1 MRKYKFNFTFFS
13 DLCARNNNKSEN
25 YEMII
30 RRGRG
35 QERAEKRTVEKRE
48 PGTRPR
54 IKRSDNPNTDQSR
67 RPAGPRSESRELTSG
82 KRVGKTKV
90 IKTTSGSKPNMTGSG
105 RLLKER
111 TSDVFRRNVI
121 ERKPVRK
128 FEGAETDQFLNKTG
142 KVLRG
147 RLGIQNLNDEF
158 TSSKKSVKSSQS
170 RKEPGAIRLNRYIA
184 NAGLCSRREA
194 DTFIATG
201 CVTVNGKIVSEM
213 GYQVMPGE
221 SVSFN
226 GRIITAEKKV
236 YVLLNKP
243 KGYVTTLEDPHA
255 DKTVMELIANACP
268 ERIYPVGRLDKN
280 TTGLL
285 LFTNDGDMTK
295 RLTHPKYNRKKIY
308 HVYLDQKVT
317 KNHLQE
323 IVDGINLEDGFV
335 AADSVS
341 YVSEEDKKQVGIE
354 IHSGKNKIVRRIF
367 EHLGYKVE
375 KLDRVYFCG
384 LTKKDLP
391 RGRWRFLSEEEVS
404 LLKMSSK

>member
-1 MRKYKFNFTFFS
+1 
-13 DLCARNNNKSEN
+13 
-25 YEMII
+25 MII
-30 RRGRG
+30 RRERG
-35 QERAEKRTVEKRE
+35 QERPDKRTVGKRE

-54 IKRSDNPNTDQSR
+54 IRKGESAASDQGRKSNVPRTD
-67 RPAGPRSESRELTSG
+67 SRELTSG

-90 IKTTSGSKPNMTGSG
+90 LKTVSGSKPTMGTGRFG
-105 RLLKER
+105 KER

-121 ERKPVRK
+121 EKRPERK
-128 FEGAETDQFLNKTG
+128 FEGAESDQFVNKTG

-147 RLGIQNLNDEF
+147 KFGKQNLNNEF
-158 TSSKKSVKSSQS
+158 NATQKPSIS
-170 RKEPGAIRLNRYIA
+170 RSASTTKESGSMRLNRYIA

-201 CVTVNGKIVSEM
+201 CVTINGKIVSEM
-213 GYQVMPGE
+213 GHQVLPGE

-226 GRIITAEKKV
+226 GKVISAEKKV

-255 DKTVMELIANACP
+255 DKTVMELVANACT
-268 ERIYPVGRLDKN
+268 ERIYPVGRLDKS

-308 HVYLDQKVT
+308 HVFLDRNVT

-323 IVDGINLEDGFV
+323 IVDGVNLEDGFV
-335 AADSVS
+335 VADSVS
-341 YVSEEDKKQVGIE
+341 YVSEDDKKQVGIE

-391 RGRWRFLSEEEVS
+391 RGRWRFLTEEEVS
-404 LLKMSSK
+404 LLKMTSK

>member
-1 MRKYKFNFTFFS
+1 
-13 DLCARNNNKSEN
+13 
-25 YEMII
+25 MII
-30 RRGRG
+30 RRERG
-35 QERAEKRTVEKRE
+35 QERPEKRTVGKRE

-54 IKRSDNPNTDQSR
+54 VKKESAPADQSR
-67 RPAGPRSESRELTSG
+67 RPAGSRSETRELTSG
-82 KRVGKTKV
+82 KRLGKTKV
-90 IKTTSGSKPNMTGSG
+90 IKTVSGTKPTGTG
-105 RLLKER
+105 RFGKER

-121 ERKPVRK
+121 EKRPERK
-128 FEGAETDQFLNKTG
+128 FEGAESDQYLNKTG

-147 RLGIQNLNDEF
+147 RLGNQNLNDEF
-158 TSSKKSVKSSQS
+158 KSTHRPAKSAATK
-170 RKEPGAIRLNRYIA
+170 KEPGSMRLNRYIA

-201 CVTVNGKIVSEM
+201 CVTINGKIVSEM
-213 GYQVMPGE
+213 GHQVLPGE

-226 GRIITAEKKV
+226 GRIISAEKKV

-255 DKTVMELIANACP
+255 DKTVMELIANACT
-268 ERIYPVGRLDKN
+268 ERIYPVGRLDKS

-308 HVYLDQKVT
+308 HVFLDQKVT
-317 KNHLQE
+317 KNHLQDM
-323 IVDGINLEDGFV
+323 VDGITLEDGFV
-335 AADSVS
+335 VADSVS
-341 YVSEEDKKQVGIE
+341 YVNEEDKKQVGIE

-391 RGRWRFLSEEEVS
+391 RGRWRFLTEEEVN

>member
-1 MRKYKFNFTFFS
+1 
-13 DLCARNNNKSEN
+13 
-25 YEMII
+25 MII

-35 QERAEKRTVEKRE
+35 QEREDMRTVGKRE

-54 IKRSDNPNTDQSR
+54 VKKADSAPSDQSR
-67 RPAGPRSESRELTSG
+67 RTAGPRSDSRELSSG

-90 IKTTSGSKPNMTGSG
+90 LKTASGSKPTATGTG
-105 RLLKER
+105 RFGKER
-111 TSDVFRRNVI
+111 TSDIFRRNVI
-121 ERKPVRK
+121 EKRPERK
-128 FEGAETDQFLNKTG
+128 FDGAESDQFVNKTG

-147 RLGIQNLNDEF
+147 RLGIQNLNNEF
-158 TSSKKSVKSSQS
+158 NSTHRPGKSAPTK
-170 RKEPGAIRLNRYIA
+170 KEPGSMRLNRYIA

-213 GYQVMPGE
+213 GHQVLTGD

-226 GRIITAEKKV
+226 GKIITAEKKM

-268 ERIYPVGRLDKN
+268 ERIYPVGRLDKS

-323 IVDGINLEDGFV
+323 IVDGITLEDGFV

-341 YVSEEDKKQVGIE
+341 YVSDDDKKQVGIE

-391 RGRWRFLSEEEVS
+391 RGRWRFLTEEEVS

>member
-1 MRKYKFNFTFFS
+1 
-13 DLCARNNNKSEN
+13 
-25 YEMII
+25 MII
-30 RRGRG
+30 RRERG
-35 QERAEKRTVEKRE
+35 QERPDKRTVGNRE

-54 IKRSDNPNTDQSR
+54 VKKGESSTSDQGRKPYGSR
-67 RPAGPRSESRELTSG
+67 PDSRELTGG
-82 KRVGKTKV
+82 KRDGKKKV
-90 IKTTSGSKPNMTGSG
+90 LKTTSGSKPNSSSSS
-105 RLLKER
+105 RPFKER

-121 ERKPVRK
+121 EKRPERK
-128 FEGAETDQFLNKTG
+128 FEGADSDQYVNETG

-147 RLGIQNLNDEF
+147 KFGKQNLSNEF
-158 TSSKKSVKSSQS
+158 NSVKRMTTPRSSQEK
-170 RKEPGAIRLNRYIA
+170 REPGAMRLNRYIA

-194 DTFIATG
+194 DTYIATG
-201 CVTVNGKIVSEM
+201 CVTINGKIVSEM
-213 GYQVMPGE
+213 GHQVLPGE
-221 SVSFN
+221 LVSFN
-226 GRIITAEKKV
+226 GRVISAEKKV

-255 DKTVMELIANACP
+255 DKTVMELIANACT
-268 ERIYPVGRLDKN
+268 ERIYPVGRLDKS

-308 HVYLDQKVT
+308 HVFCDRAVS

-323 IVDGINLEDGFV
+323 IVDGVNLEDGFV
-335 AADSVS
+335 VADSVS
-341 YVSEEDKKQVGIE
+341 YVSEDDKKQVGIE

-367 EHLGYKVE
+367 EHLGYKVD

-391 RGRWRFLSEEEVS
+391 RGRWRYLTEEEVS
-404 LLKMSSK
+404 LLKMTSK

>member
-1 MRKYKFNFTFFS
+1 
-13 DLCARNNNKSEN
+13 
-25 YEMII
+25 MII
-30 RRGRG
+30 RRERG
-35 QERAEKRTVEKRE
+35 QERQDKRTVGKRE

-54 IKRSDNPNTDQSR
+54 VKKGDSAGSDQSR
-67 RPAGPRSESRELTSG
+67 KPFAGRTETRELTTG

-90 IKTTSGSKPNMTGSG
+90 LKTASGSRPNTTGGS
-105 RLLKER
+105 RVLKER
-111 TSDVFRRNVI
+111 TSDIFRRNVI
-121 ERKPVRK
+121 EKRPERK
-128 FEGAETDQFLNKTG
+128 FEGAESDQYLNKTG

-147 RLGIQNLNDEF
+147 KFGKQNLNDEF
-158 TSSKKSVKSSQS
+158 NSTHRPTKTTQSK
-170 RKEPGAIRLNRYIA
+170 KEPGAIRLNRYIA

-213 GYQVMPGE
+213 GYQVLPGE

-255 DKTVMELIANACP
+255 DKTVMELIANACS
-268 ERIYPVGRLDKN
+268 ERIYPVGRLDKS

-308 HVYLDQKVT
+308 HAYLDQKVT

-341 YVSEEDKKQVGIE
+341 YVTEEDKKQVGIE

-391 RGRWRFLSEEEVS
+391 RGRWRFLTEEEIN

>member
-1 MRKYKFNFTFFS
+1 
-13 DLCARNNNKSEN
+13 
-25 YEMII
+25 MII
-30 RRGRG
+30 RRERG
-35 QERAEKRTVEKRE
+35 QERMEKRTVGKRE

-54 IKRSDNPNTDQSR
+54 VRKGESNTGDQSR
-67 RPAGPRSESRELTSG
+67 RPYTGRTESGGSASG
-82 KRVGKTKV
+82 KRIGKTKV
-90 IKTTSGSKPNMTGSG
+90 LKTASGSKINTTGSG

-121 ERKPVRK
+121 DKHIERK
-128 FEGAETDQFLNKTG
+128 FEGADSDKFLNKTG

-147 RLGIQNLNDEF
+147 KFGKQNLNDEF
-158 TSSKKSVKSSQS
+158 NSSRKPS
-170 RKEPGAIRLNRYIA
+170 RTVRTNKEPGSIRLNRYIA

-213 GYQVMPGE
+213 GHQVLPGDQ
-221 SVSFN
+221 VSFN
-226 GRIITAEKKV
+226 GKIISAEKKV

-268 ERIYPVGRLDKN
+268 ERIYPVGRLDKS

-285 LFTNDGDMTK
+285 LFTNDGEMTK

-308 HVYLDQKVT
+308 HVFVDQKVT

-323 IVDGINLEDGFV
+323 IVDGITLEDGFV

-341 YVSEEDKKQVGIE
+341 YVNEDDKKQVGIE

-367 EHLGYKVE
+367 EHLGYRVV

-391 RGRWRFLSEEEVS
+391 RGRWRFLTDEEVN

>member
-1 MRKYKFNFTFFS
+1 M
-13 DLCARNNNKSEN
+13 A
-25 YEMII
+25 I
-30 RRGRG
+30 RRGG
-35 QERAEKRTVEKRE
+35 QERPEKRTVGKRE

-54 IKRSDNPNTDQSR
+54 VSKEESKARDWNERRHSDRNT
-67 RPAGPRSESRELTSG
+67 PASPASG

-90 IKTTSGSKPNMTGSG
+90 LRTAATHTVIREGNRG
-105 RLLKER
+105 LVKER

-121 ERKPVRK
+121 QRRPAKEVEK
-128 FEGAETDQFLNKTG
+128 ADSDQYLNREG

-147 RLGIQNLNDEF
+147 KFGKQNLHGEKTATPRPKPVNP
-158 TSSKKSVKSSQS
+158 KKTA
-170 RKEPGAIRLNRYIA
+170 GTIRLNRYIA
-184 NAGLCSRREA
+184 SAGLCSRREA

-213 GYQVMPGE
+213 GSQVNPGD

-226 GRIITAEKKV
+226 GKIISTERKV

-255 DKTVMELIANACP
+255 EKTVMELIENACS
-268 ERIYPVGRLDKN
+268 ERIYPVGRLDKS

-285 LFTNDGDMTK
+285 LFTNDGDLTK

-308 HVYLDQKVT
+308 HVFLDQKVT
-317 KNHLQE
+317 KAHLQE
-323 IVDGINLEDGFV
+323 IVDGITLEDGFV
-335 AADSVS
+335 VADSVS
-341 YVSEEDKKQVGIE
+341 YVSDDDKKQVGVE

-367 EHLGYKVE
+367 EHLGYKVV

-384 LTKKDLP
+384 LTKKNLP
-391 RGRWRFLSEEEVS
+391 RGKWRFLTQDEVN
-404 LLKMSSK
+404 LLKMSSQ

>member
-1 MRKYKFNFTFFS
+1 
-13 DLCARNNNKSEN
+13 
-25 YEMII
+25 MII
-30 RRGRG
+30 RRERG
-35 QERAEKRTVEKRE
+35 QERPDKRTVGNRE

-54 IKRSDNPNTDQSR
+54 VKKGESSTSDQGRKPYGSR
-67 RPAGPRSESRELTSG
+67 PDSRELTGG
-82 KRVGKTKV
+82 KRDGKKKV
-90 IKTTSGSKPNMTGSG
+90 LKTTSGSKPNSSSSS
-105 RLLKER
+105 RPFKER

-121 ERKPVRK
+121 EKRPERK
-128 FEGAETDQFLNKTG
+128 FEGADSDQYVNETG

-147 RLGIQNLNDEF
+147 KFGKQNLSNEF
-158 TSSKKSVKSSQS
+158 NSVKRMTTPRSSQEK
-170 RKEPGAIRLNRYIA
+170 REPGAMRLNRYIA

-194 DTFIATG
+194 DTYIATG
-201 CVTVNGKIVSEM
+201 CVTINGKIVSEM
-213 GYQVMPGE
+213 GHQVLPGE
-221 SVSFN
+221 LVSFN
-226 GRIITAEKKV
+226 GRVISAEKKV

-255 DKTVMELIANACP
+255 DKTVMELIANACT
-268 ERIYPVGRLDKN
+268 ERIYPVGRLDKS

-308 HVYLDQKVT
+308 HVFCDRAVS

-323 IVDGINLEDGFV
+323 IVDGVNLEDGFV
-335 AADSVS
+335 VADSVS
-341 YVSEEDKKQVGIE
+341 YVSEDDKKQVGIE

-367 EHLGYKVE
+367 EHLGYKVD

-391 RGRWRFLSEEEVS
+391 RGRWRFLTEEEVN

>member
-1 MRKYKFNFTFFS
+1 
-13 DLCARNNNKSEN
+13 
-25 YEMII
+25 MII

-35 QERAEKRTVEKRE
+35 QERTDKRTVEKRE

-54 IKRSDNPNTDQSR
+54 VKKGESGPTDQGRKS
-67 RPAGPRSESRELTSG
+67 PGGRSESKDSTSG
-82 KRVGKTKV
+82 KRLGKTKV
-90 IKTTSGSKPNMTGSG
+90 LKTVSGSRPNSGGSG
-105 RLLKER
+105 RVIKER
-111 TSDVFRRNVI
+111 TSDIFRRNVI
-121 ERKPVRK
+121 ERKPERK
-128 FEGAETDQFLNKTG
+128 FDGAESDQYLNKTG

-147 RLGIQNLNDEF
+147 RLGIQNLNNEF
-158 TSSKKSVKSSQS
+158 NSTPKRTAPKSTTK
-170 RKEPGAIRLNRYIA
+170 KEPGAMRLNRYIA

-201 CVTVNGKIVSEM
+201 CVTINGKIVSEM
-213 GYQVMPGE
+213 GHQVLPGE

-226 GRIITAEKKV
+226 GRIITAEKKM

-268 ERIYPVGRLDKN
+268 ERIYPVGRLDKS

-308 HVYLDQKVT
+308 HVFLDQRVT

-323 IVDGINLEDGFV
+323 IVDGITLEDGFV

-341 YVSEEDKKQVGIE
+341 YVNEDDKKQVGIE

-367 EHLGYKVE
+367 EHLGYKVD

-391 RGRWRFLSEEEVS
+391 RGRWRFLTEDEVT

>member
-1 MRKYKFNFTFFS
+1 
-13 DLCARNNNKSEN
+13 
-25 YEMII
+25 MII
-30 RRGRG
+30 RRERG
-35 QERAEKRTVEKRE
+35 QERTDKRTVEKRE

-54 IKRSDNPNTDQSR
+54 VRKGESSPGDQSR
-67 RPAGPRSESRELTSG
+67 RPFTGRSDSRESISG

-90 IKTTSGSKPNMTGSG
+90 LKTASGSRPNTTGSG
-105 RLLKER
+105 RFLKER

-121 ERKPVRK
+121 EKRPERK
-128 FEGAETDQFLNKTG
+128 FDGSESDQFLNKTG

-147 RLGIQNLNDEF
+147 KFGKQNLNNEF
-158 TSSKKSVKSSQS
+158 NSTHRPTRSAHNP
-170 RKEPGAIRLNRYIA
+170 KESGSMRLNRYIA

-213 GYQVMPGE
+213 GHQVMPGE
-221 SVSFN
+221 VVSFN
-226 GRIITAEKKV
+226 GKIISAEKKV

-255 DKTVMELIANACP
+255 DKTVMELIANACR

-308 HVYLDQKVT
+308 HAYLDQKVT

-323 IVDGINLEDGFV
+323 IVDGITLEDGFV

-341 YVSEEDKKQVGIE
+341 YVSEDDKKQVGIE

-391 RGRWRFLSEEEVS
+391 RGRWRFLTEDEVN
-404 LLKMSSK
+404 LLKMSPK

>member
-1 MRKYKFNFTFFS
+1 
-13 DLCARNNNKSEN
+13 
-25 YEMII
+25 MII
-30 RRGRG
+30 RRERG
-35 QERAEKRTVEKRE
+35 QERPDKRTVGKRE

-54 IKRSDNPNTDQSR
+54 VRKEDAGSSDQGRKSNTNRTD
-67 RPAGPRSESRELTSG
+67 SREFTAG

-90 IKTTSGSKPNMTGSG
+90 LNTASGSKPSTPGSG
-105 RLLKER
+105 RFGKER

-121 ERKPVRK
+121 EKRPARK
-128 FEGAETDQFLNKTG
+128 FEGSDSDQFVNETG

-147 RLGIQNLNDEF
+147 KFGKQNLNNEF
-158 TSSKKSVKSSQS
+158 NSAKRPLTPRTSQAK
-170 RKEPGAIRLNRYIA
+170 REPGSMRLNRYIA

-201 CVTVNGKIVSEM
+201 CVTINGKIVSEM
-213 GYQVMPGE
+213 GHQVLPGE
-221 SVSFN
+221 VVSFN
-226 GRIITAEKKV
+226 GRAISAEKKV

-255 DKTVMELIANACP
+255 DKTVMELIANACT
-268 ERIYPVGRLDKN
+268 ERIYPVGRLDKS

-308 HVYLDQKVT
+308 HVYLDRNVT

-323 IVDGINLEDGFV
+323 IVDGVNLEDGFV
-335 AADSVS
+335 VADSVS
-341 YVSEEDKKQVGIE
+341 YVSEDDKKQVGIE

-367 EHLGYKVE
+367 EHLGYRVD

-391 RGRWRFLSEEEVS
+391 RGRWRFLTEEEVN
-404 LLKMSSK
+404 LLKMTSK

>member
-1 MRKYKFNFTFFS
+1 
-13 DLCARNNNKSEN
+13 
-25 YEMII
+25 MII
-30 RRGRG
+30 RRERG
-35 QERAEKRTVEKRE
+35 QERPLGRTVGKRE

-54 IKRSDNPNTDQSR
+54 IRKEEQATNDQGRKSQTGR
-67 RPAGPRSESRELTSG
+67 LDLRDLNSG

-90 IKTTSGSKPNMTGSG
+90 LKTSSGSRSETTGSG
-105 RLLKER
+105 RYLKER

-121 ERKPVRK
+121 GQRREKK
-128 FEGAETDQFLNKTG
+128 FEGADSDQFMNKQG

-147 RLGIQNLNDEF
+147 KFGKQNLNDEF
-158 TSSKKSVKSSQS
+158 NSTHRPARAVQLK
-170 RKEPGAIRLNRYIA
+170 KEPGSIRLNRYIA

-201 CVTVNGKIVSEM
+201 CVTINGKIVSEM
-213 GYQVMPGE
+213 GHQVLPGE
-221 SVSFN
+221 VVSFN
-226 GRIITAEKKV
+226 GKIISAEKKV

-243 KGYVTTLEDPHA
+243 KGYVTTLEDPNA
-255 DKTVMELIANACP
+255 DKTVMELIANACS
-268 ERIYPVGRLDKN
+268 ERIYPVGRLDKS

-295 RLTHPKYNRKKIY
+295 LLTHPKYNRKKIY
-308 HVYLDQKVT
+308 HVFLDQRVT

-323 IVDGINLEDGFV
+323 IIDGVTLEDGFV

-341 YVSEEDKKQVGIE
+341 YVSEDDKKQVGIE

-367 EHLGYKVE
+367 EHLGYKVD

-391 RGRWRFLSEEEVS
+391 RGRWRFLTEDEIN

>member
-1 MRKYKFNFTFFS
+1 
-13 DLCARNNNKSEN
+13 
-25 YEMII
+25 MII
-30 RRGRG
+30 RRERG
-35 QERAEKRTVEKRE
+35 QERAEKRTVGKRE

-54 IKRSDNPNTDQSR
+54 IRKTEPNPADQGR
-67 RPAGPRSESRELTSG
+67 RTYQGRPNSGELTSG

-90 IKTTSGSKPNMTGSG
+90 LKTASGSKPITTGGG
-105 RLLKER
+105 RILKER

-121 ERKPVRK
+121 GKRVERK
-128 FEGAETDQFLNKTG
+128 FEGAESDQYLNKTG

-147 RLGIQNLNDEF
+147 KFGKRNLNDEF
-158 TSSKKSVKSSQS
+158 NSTHRPERSVQTKKV
-170 RKEPGAIRLNRYIA
+170 PGSIRLNRYIA

-201 CVTVNGKIVSEM
+201 CVTINGKIVSEM
-213 GYQVMPGE
+213 GHQVLPGE
-221 SVSFN
+221 QVSFN
-226 GRIITAEKKV
+226 GKIISAEKKV

-268 ERIYPVGRLDKN
+268 ERIYPVGRLDKS

-308 HVYLDQKVT
+308 HVFLDQKVT
-317 KNHLQE
+317 RNHLQE
-323 IVDGINLEDGFV
+323 IIDGVTLEDGFV

-341 YVSEEDKKQVGIE
+341 YVTEDDKKQVGIE

-391 RGRWRFLSEEEVS
+391 RGRWRFLTEEEVN

>member
-1 MRKYKFNFTFFS
+1 
-13 DLCARNNNKSEN
+13 
-25 YEMII
+25 MII
-30 RRGRG
+30 RRERG
-35 QERAEKRTVEKRE
+35 QERPEKRTVGKRE

-54 IKRSDNPNTDQSR
+54 VKKGETTANDQGRKSFGSR
-67 RPAGPRSESRELTSG
+67 PDPRETTAG

-90 IKTTSGSKPNMTGSG
+90 IKTSSGSKPSTTGSG
-105 RLLKER
+105 RFGKER

-121 ERKPVRK
+121 EKRPERK
-128 FEGAETDQFLNKTG
+128 FEGSDSDQFVNETG

-147 RLGIQNLNDEF
+147 KFGKQNLNNEF
-158 TSSKKSVKSSQS
+158 NAVKRTTTPRTSQAK
-170 RKEPGAIRLNRYIA
+170 RDPGSMRLNRYIA

-194 DTFIATG
+194 DTYISTG
-201 CVTVNGKIVSEM
+201 CVTINGKIVSEM
-213 GYQVMPGE
+213 GHQVLPGE
-221 SVSFN
+221 LVSFN
-226 GRIITAEKKV
+226 GKVISAEKKV

-255 DKTVMELIANACP
+255 DKTVMELIANACT
-268 ERIYPVGRLDKN
+268 ERIYPVGRLDKS

-285 LFTNDGDMTK
+285 LFTNDGDLTK

-308 HVYLDQKVT
+308 HVFCDRAVSKA
-317 KNHLQE
+317 HLQE
-323 IVDGINLEDGFV
+323 IVDGVNLEDGFV
-335 AADSVS
+335 VADSVS

-367 EHLGYKVE
+367 EHLGYKVD

-391 RGRWRFLSEEEVS
+391 RGRWRYLTEEEVS
-404 LLKMSSK
+404 LLKMTSK

>member
-1 MRKYKFNFTFFS
+1 
-13 DLCARNNNKSEN
+13 
-25 YEMII
+25 MII
-30 RRGRG
+30 RRERG
-35 QERAEKRTVEKRE
+35 QERPDKRTVGKRE

-54 IKRSDNPNTDQSR
+54 VTKSESASTDQGRKPFGSR
-67 RPAGPRSESRELTSG
+67 PDSRELTGG
-82 KRVGKTKV
+82 KRDGKKKV
-90 IKTTSGSKPNMTGSG
+90 LKTTSGSKPGTSGSG
-105 RLLKER
+105 RFGKER

-121 ERKPVRK
+121 EKRPERK
-128 FEGAETDQFLNKTG
+128 FEGAESDQYVNETG

-147 RLGIQNLNDEF
+147 KFGKQNLSNEF
-158 TSSKKSVKSSQS
+158 NAVKRPTTQRTSQAK
-170 RKEPGAIRLNRYIA
+170 REPGSMRLNRYIA

-201 CVTVNGKIVSEM
+201 CVTINGKIVSEM
-213 GYQVMPGE
+213 GHQVLPGE
-221 SVSFN
+221 VVSFN
-226 GRIITAEKKV
+226 GKVISAEKKV

-255 DKTVMELIANACP
+255 DKTVMELIANACT
-268 ERIYPVGRLDKN
+268 ERIYPVGRLDKS

-308 HVYLDQKVT
+308 HVFLDRAVS

-323 IVDGINLEDGFV
+323 IVDGVNLEDGFV
-335 AADSVS
+335 VADSVS
-341 YVSEEDKKQVGIE
+341 YVSEDNKKEVGIE

-367 EHLGYKVE
+367 EHLGYKVD

-391 RGRWRFLSEEEVS
+391 RGRWRYLTEEEIS
-404 LLKMSSK
+404 LLKMTSK

>member
-1 MRKYKFNFTFFS
+1 
-13 DLCARNNNKSEN
+13 
-25 YEMII
+25 MII
-30 RRGRG
+30 RRERG
-35 QERAEKRTVEKRE
+35 QERQEKRTVGKRE

-54 IKRSDNPNTDQSR
+54 IRKEESTASDQGRKPYAGRTD
-67 RPAGPRSESRELTSG
+67 SRELNSG

-90 IKTTSGSKPNMTGSG
+90 LKTASGSKPNTTGNG
-105 RLLKER
+105 RFLKER

-121 ERKPVRK
+121 EKRPGRK
-128 FEGAETDQFLNKTG
+128 FEGAESDQYVNKTG

-147 RLGIQNLNDEF
+147 KFGKQNLSNEF
-158 TSSKKSVKSSQS
+158 NSTQRPSTSRSAQTK
-170 RKEPGAIRLNRYIA
+170 KEPGSMRLNRYIA

-201 CVTVNGKIVSEM
+201 CVTINGKIVSEM
-213 GYQVMPGE
+213 GHQVLPGE
-221 SVSFN
+221 LVSFN
-226 GRIITAEKKV
+226 GKIISAEKKV

-255 DKTVMELIANACP
+255 DKTVMELVANACS
-268 ERIYPVGRLDKN
+268 ERIYPVGRLDKS

-308 HVYLDQKVT
+308 HVFLDRNVT

-323 IVDGINLEDGFV
+323 IVDGVTLEDGFV
-335 AADSVS
+335 VADSVS
-341 YVSEEDKKQVGIE
+341 YVSEDDKKQVGIE

-367 EHLGYKVE
+367 EHLGYKVD

-391 RGRWRFLSEEEVS
+391 RGRWRFLTEEEVN
-404 LLKMSSK
+404 LLKMTSK

>member
-1 MRKYKFNFTFFS
+1 
-13 DLCARNNNKSEN
+13 
-25 YEMII
+25 MII
-30 RRGRG
+30 RRERG
-35 QERAEKRTVEKRE
+35 QERPDKRTVGKRE

-54 IKRSDNPNTDQSR
+54 VTKGESTTNDQGRKPFGSR
-67 RPAGPRSESRELTSG
+67 PDSRELTGG
-82 KRVGKTKV
+82 KRDGKKKV
-90 IKTTSGSKPNMTGSG
+90 LKTTSGSKPGTSGSG
-105 RLLKER
+105 RFGKER

-121 ERKPVRK
+121 EKRPERK
-128 FEGAETDQFLNKTG
+128 FEGADSDQYVNETG

-147 RLGIQNLNDEF
+147 KFGKQNLSNEF
-158 TSSKKSVKSSQS
+158 NAVKRTTTQRTSQAK
-170 RKEPGAIRLNRYIA
+170 REPGSMRLNRYIA

-201 CVTVNGKIVSEM
+201 CVTINGKIVSEM
-213 GYQVMPGE
+213 GHQVLPGE
-221 SVSFN
+221 VVSFN
-226 GRIITAEKKV
+226 GKVISAEKKV

-255 DKTVMELIANACP
+255 DKTVMELIANACT
-268 ERIYPVGRLDKN
+268 ERVYPVGRLDKS

-308 HVYLDQKVT
+308 HVFLDRAVS

-323 IVDGINLEDGFV
+323 IVDGVNLEDGFV
-335 AADSVS
+335 VADSVS
-341 YVSEEDKKQVGIE
+341 YVSEDNKKEVGIE

-367 EHLGYKVE
+367 EHLGYKVD

-391 RGRWRFLSEEEVS
+391 RGRWRYLTEEEIS
-404 LLKMSSK
+404 LLKMTSK

>member
-1 MRKYKFNFTFFS
+1 
-13 DLCARNNNKSEN
+13 
-25 YEMII
+25 MII
-30 RRGRG
+30 RRARG
-35 QERAEKRTVEKRE
+35 QEREDKRTVGKRE

-54 IKRSDNPNTDQSR
+54 VEKGESTARDQGR
-67 RPAGPRSESRELTSG
+67 RPFSSRPDTREPVSG
-82 KRVGKTKV
+82 KRVGKLKV
-90 IKTTSGSKPNMTGSG
+90 IKTTSGSKPAPINTNRYG
-105 RLLKER
+105 KER
-111 TSDVFRRNVI
+111 TSDVFRRDVI
-121 ERKPVRK
+121 GKTTARK
-128 FEGAETDQFLNKTG
+128 FEGAESDQFMNKEG

-147 RLGIQNLNDEF
+147 KFGKQNLAEEF
-158 TSSKKSVKSSQS
+158 NSTRKPARSVQSK
-170 RKEPGAIRLNRYIA
+170 KEPGSMRLNRYVA

-213 GYQVMPGE
+213 GHQVLPGQL
-221 SVSFN
+221 VSFN
-226 GRIITAEKKV
+226 GKVISAEKKV

-255 DKTVMELIANACP
+255 DKTVMELVANACP
-268 ERIYPVGRLDKN
+268 ERIYPVGRLDKS

-285 LFTNDGDMTK
+285 LFTNDGDLTK
-295 RLTHPKYNRKKIY
+295 LLTHPKYNRKKIY
-308 HVYLDQKVT
+308 HVFLDQKVS

-323 IVDGINLEDGFV
+323 IVDGVTLEDGFV

-341 YVSEEDKKQVGIE
+341 YVTEDDKKQVGIE

-367 EHLGYKVE
+367 EHLGYKVD

-391 RGRWRFLSEEEVS
+391 RGRWRFLTEEEVN

>member
-1 MRKYKFNFTFFS
+1 
-13 DLCARNNNKSEN
+13 
-25 YEMII
+25 MII
-30 RRGRG
+30 RRERG
-35 QERAEKRTVEKRE
+35 QERPDKRTVGNRE

-54 IKRSDNPNTDQSR
+54 VKKGESTSNDQGRKPYGSRTD
-67 RPAGPRSESRELTSG
+67 SRELTAG

-90 IKTTSGSKPNMTGSG
+90 LKTTSGSKPNTTGSS
-105 RLLKER
+105 RPFKER

-121 ERKPVRK
+121 EKRPERK
-128 FEGAETDQFLNKTG
+128 FEGADSDQYVNESG

-147 RLGIQNLNDEF
+147 KFGKQNLNNEF
-158 TSSKKSVKSSQS
+158 NSVKRPLTPRSSQAK
-170 RKEPGAIRLNRYIA
+170 REPGSMRLNRYIA

-201 CVTVNGKIVSEM
+201 CVTINGKIVSEM
-213 GYQVMPGE
+213 GHQVLPGE
-221 SVSFN
+221 LVSFN
-226 GRIITAEKKV
+226 GRVISAEKKV

-255 DKTVMELIANACP
+255 DKTVMELIANACT
-268 ERIYPVGRLDKN
+268 ERIYPVGRLDKS

-308 HVYLDQKVT
+308 HVFLDRAVS

-323 IVDGINLEDGFV
+323 IVDGVNLEDGFV
-335 AADSVS
+335 VADSVS
-341 YVSEEDKKQVGIE
+341 YVSEDDKKQVGIE

-367 EHLGYKVE
+367 EHLGYKVD

-391 RGRWRFLSEEEVS
+391 RGRWRYLTEEEVS
-404 LLKMSSK
+404 LLKMTSK

>member
-1 MRKYKFNFTFFS
+1 
-13 DLCARNNNKSEN
+13 
-25 YEMII
+25 MII

-35 QERAEKRTVEKRE
+35 QERLEKRTVEKRE

-54 IKRSDNPNTDQSR
+54 VRKGDSFPGDQSR
-67 RPAGPRSESRELTSG
+67 RSSGGRTDSRELTSG

-90 IKTTSGSKPNMTGSG
+90 LKTASGSRPNATGGG
-105 RLLKER
+105 RILKER
-111 TSDVFRRNVI
+111 TSDLFRRNVI
-121 ERKPVRK
+121 EKRPERK
-128 FEGAETDQFLNKTG
+128 FEGAESDQYLNKSG

-147 RLGIQNLNDEF
+147 RLGIQNLNNEYN
-158 TSSKKSVKSSQS
+158 SARRPSKSVPAK
-170 RKEPGAIRLNRYIA
+170 KEPGAMRLNRYIA

-201 CVTVNGKIVSEM
+201 CVTINGKVVSEM
-213 GYQVMPGE
+213 GQQVLPGE

-226 GRIITAEKKV
+226 GKIITAEKKM

-255 DKTVMELIANACP
+255 DKTVMELVASACK
-268 ERIYPVGRLDKN
+268 ERIYPVGRLDKS

-308 HVYLDQKVT
+308 HVHLDQKVT
-317 KNHLQE
+317 KNHLQD

-341 YVSEEDKKQVGIE
+341 YVNEDDKKQVGIE

-391 RGRWRFLSEEEVS
+391 RGRWRFLTEEEVN

>member
-1 MRKYKFNFTFFS
+1 
-13 DLCARNNNKSEN
+13 
-25 YEMII
+25 MII
-30 RRGRG
+30 KRERG
-35 QERAEKRTVEKRE
+35 QERTEKRTVGKRE
-48 PGTRPR
+48 TGTRPRVETGTRPR
-54 IKRSDNPNTDQSR
+54 IKKEDSAPRDQGR
-67 RPAGPRSESRELTSG
+67 RPFSSRPEPKETVSG

-90 IKTTSGSKPNMTGSG
+90 IKTSSGSRPASASTAG
-105 RLLKER
+105 RNGFKER
-111 TSDVFRRNVI
+111 TSDIFRRNVI
-121 ERKPVRK
+121 EKRPERVIERADSDK
-128 FEGAETDQFLNKTG
+128 FMNKEG

-147 RLGIQNLNDEF
+147 KFGKQNLHNEI
-158 TSSKKSVKSSQS
+158 TSAPRSPKPAASK
-170 RKEPGAIRLNRYIA
+170 KEPGSMRLNRYIA

-194 DTFIATG
+194 DTYIATG

-213 GYQVMPGE
+213 GHQVLQGD

-226 GRIITAEKKV
+226 GRIITSEKKV

-255 DKTVMELIANACP
+255 DKTVMELVASACP

-285 LFTNDGDMTK
+285 LFTNDGDLTK

-308 HVYLDQKVT
+308 HVFTDVNVT
-317 KNHLQE
+317 KGHLQE
-323 IVDGINLEDGFV
+323 IVDGVTLEDGFV

-341 YVSEEDKKQVGIE
+341 YVKEDDKKQVGIE

-367 EHLGYKVE
+367 EHLGYKVD

-391 RGRWRFLSEEEVS
+391 RGRWRMLTQEEVNM
-404 LLKMSSK
+404 LKMSSK

>member
-1 MRKYKFNFTFFS
+1 
-13 DLCARNNNKSEN
+13 
-25 YEMII
+25 MII
-30 RRGRG
+30 RRERG
-35 QERAEKRTVEKRE
+35 QERPDKRTVGNRE

-54 IKRSDNPNTDQSR
+54 VKKGESASSDQGRKPYGSR
-67 RPAGPRSESRELTSG
+67 PDSRELMGG
-82 KRVGKTKV
+82 KRDGKKKV
-90 IKTTSGSKPNMTGSG
+90 LKTTSGSKPNSSSSS
-105 RLLKER
+105 RPFKER

-121 ERKPVRK
+121 EKRPERK
-128 FEGAETDQFLNKTG
+128 FEGADSDQYVNETG

-147 RLGIQNLNDEF
+147 KFGKQNLSNEF
-158 TSSKKSVKSSQS
+158 NSVKRMTTPRSSQEK
-170 RKEPGAIRLNRYIA
+170 REPGAMRLNRYIA

-194 DTFIATG
+194 DTYIATG
-201 CVTVNGKIVSEM
+201 CVTINGKIVSEM
-213 GYQVMPGE
+213 GHQVLPGE
-221 SVSFN
+221 LVSFN
-226 GRIITAEKKV
+226 GRVISAEKKV

-255 DKTVMELIANACP
+255 DKTVMELIANACT
-268 ERIYPVGRLDKN
+268 ERIYPVGRLDKS

-308 HVYLDQKVT
+308 HVFCDRAVS

-323 IVDGINLEDGFV
+323 IVDGVNLEDGFV
-335 AADSVS
+335 VADSVS
-341 YVSEEDKKQVGIE
+341 YVSEDDKKQVGIE

-367 EHLGYKVE
+367 EHLGYKVD

-391 RGRWRFLSEEEVS
+391 RGRWRYLTEEEVS
-404 LLKMSSK
+404 LLKMTSK

>member
-1 MRKYKFNFTFFS
+1 
-13 DLCARNNNKSEN
+13 
-25 YEMII
+25 MII
-30 RRGRG
+30 RRARG
-35 QERAEKRTVEKRE
+35 QERTDKRTVGNRE

-54 IKRSDNPNTDQSR
+54 VQKGESTARDQGR
-67 RPAGPRSESRELTSG
+67 RPFSSRPETREPLSG
-82 KRVGKTKV
+82 KRVGKLKV
-90 IKTTSGSKPNMTGSG
+90 IKTTSGSKPAPTNTNRFG
-105 RLLKER
+105 KER

-121 ERKPVRK
+121 EKRPERK
-128 FEGAETDQFLNKTG
+128 FEKAESDQFMNKEG

-147 RLGIQNLNDEF
+147 KFGKQNVLNELTSAKRPSRLEPS
-158 TSSKKSVKSSQS
+158 T
-170 RKEPGAIRLNRYIA
+170 KEPGSMRLNRYIA

-194 DTFIATG
+194 DTYIATG

-213 GYQVMPGE
+213 GYQVLFGDT
-221 SVSFN
+221 VSFN
-226 GRIITAEKKV
+226 GRVISSEKKV

-243 KGYVTTLEDPHA
+243 KGYVTTSDDPHA
-255 DKTVMELIANACP
+255 DKTVMELVANACP
-268 ERIYPVGRLDKN
+268 ERIYPVGRLDKS

-285 LFTNDGDMTK
+285 LFTNDGDLTK

-308 HVYLDQKVT
+308 HVFLDQKVS

-323 IVDGINLEDGFV
+323 IIDGVTLEDGFV

-367 EHLGYKVE
+367 EHLGYKVV

-391 RGRWRFLSEEEVS
+391 RGRWRMLTEDEVN
-404 LLKMSSK
+404 LLKMTSS

>member
-1 MRKYKFNFTFFS
+1 
-13 DLCARNNNKSEN
+13 
-25 YEMII
+25 MII
-30 RRGRG
+30 RRERG
-35 QERAEKRTVEKRE
+35 QERPDKRTVGKRE

-54 IKRSDNPNTDQSR
+54 IGRGESTPSDQSR
-67 RPAGPRSESRELTSG
+67 KPYAGRPDSRELNSG

-90 IKTTSGSKPNMTGSG
+90 LKTTSGTRPDKTGNG

-121 ERKPVRK
+121 EKRTERK
-128 FEGAETDQFLNKTG
+128 FEGAESDQFLNKKGT
-142 KVLRG
+142 VLRG
-147 RLGIQNLNDEF
+147 KFGKQNLNDEY
-158 TSSKKSVKSSQS
+158 KSTHRPIRSVQTK
-170 RKEPGAIRLNRYIA
+170 KEPGSMRLNRYIA

-201 CVTVNGKIVSEM
+201 CVTINGKIVSEM
-213 GYQVMPGE
+213 GHQVLPGE
-221 SVSFN
+221 LVSFN
-226 GRIITAEKKV
+226 GKIISAEKKV

-255 DKTVMELIANACP
+255 DKTVMELIANACS
-268 ERIYPVGRLDKN
+268 ERIYPVGRLDKS

-308 HVYLDQKVT
+308 HVFLDQKVT

-341 YVSEEDKKQVGIE
+341 YVSEDDKKQVGIE

-367 EHLGYKVE
+367 EHLGYKVD

-391 RGRWRFLSEEEVS
+391 RGRWRFLTEDEVT

>member
-1 MRKYKFNFTFFS
+1 
-13 DLCARNNNKSEN
+13 
-25 YEMII
+25 MII
-30 RRGRG
+30 RRARG
-35 QERAEKRTVEKRE
+35 QEREDKRTVGKRE

-54 IKRSDNPNTDQSR
+54 VDKGESTARDQGR
-67 RPAGPRSESRELTSG
+67 RPFSSRPDTREPLSG
-82 KRVGKTKV
+82 KRVGKLKV
-90 IKTTSGSKPNMTGSG
+90 IKTASGSKPAPINTNRYG
-105 RLLKER
+105 KER
-111 TSDVFRRNVI
+111 TSDVFRRDVI
-121 ERKPVRK
+121 GKTTARK
-128 FEGAETDQFLNKTG
+128 FEGAESDQFMNKEG

-147 RLGIQNLNDEF
+147 KFGKQNLAEEF
-158 TSSKKSVKSSQS
+158 NSTRKPARSVQSK
-170 RKEPGAIRLNRYIA
+170 KEPGSMRLNRYVA

-194 DTFIATG
+194 DTYIATG

-213 GYQVMPGE
+213 GHQVLPGQL
-221 SVSFN
+221 VSFN
-226 GRIITAEKKV
+226 GKVISAEKKV

-255 DKTVMELIANACP
+255 DKTVMELVANACP
-268 ERIYPVGRLDKN
+268 ERIYPVGRLDKS

-285 LFTNDGDMTK
+285 LFTNDGDLTK
-295 RLTHPKYNRKKIY
+295 LLTHPKYNRKKIY
-308 HVYLDQKVT
+308 HVFLDQKVS

-323 IVDGINLEDGFV
+323 IVDGVTLEDGFV

-341 YVSEEDKKQVGIE
+341 YVTEEDKKQVGIE

-367 EHLGYKVE
+367 EHLGYKVD

-391 RGRWRFLSEEEVS
+391 RGRWRFLSEEEVN

>member
-1 MRKYKFNFTFFS
+1 
-13 DLCARNNNKSEN
+13 
-25 YEMII
+25 MII
-30 RRGRG
+30 RRERG
-35 QERAEKRTVEKRE
+35 QERPDKRTVGKRE

-54 IKRSDNPNTDQSR
+54 VAKGESTSNDQGRKPFGSR
-67 RPAGPRSESRELTSG
+67 PDSRELTGG
-82 KRVGKTKV
+82 KRDGKKKV
-90 IKTTSGSKPNMTGSG
+90 LKTTSGSKPGTSGSG
-105 RLLKER
+105 RFGKER

-121 ERKPVRK
+121 EKRPERK
-128 FEGAETDQFLNKTG
+128 FEGAESDQYVNETG

-147 RLGIQNLNDEF
+147 KFGKQNLSNEF
-158 TSSKKSVKSSQS
+158 NAVKRSTTQRTSQAK
-170 RKEPGAIRLNRYIA
+170 REPGSMRLNRYIA

-201 CVTVNGKIVSEM
+201 CVTINGKIVSEM
-213 GYQVMPGE
+213 GHQVLPGE
-221 SVSFN
+221 VVSFN
-226 GRIITAEKKV
+226 GKVISAEKKV

-255 DKTVMELIANACP
+255 DKTVMELIANACT
-268 ERIYPVGRLDKN
+268 ERVYPVGRLDKS

-308 HVYLDQKVT
+308 HVFLDRAVS

-323 IVDGINLEDGFV
+323 IVDGVNLEDGFV
-335 AADSVS
+335 VADSVS
-341 YVSEEDKKQVGIE
+341 YVSEDNKKEVGIE

-367 EHLGYKVE
+367 EHLGYKVD

-391 RGRWRFLSEEEVS
+391 RGRWRYLTEEEIS
-404 LLKMSSK
+404 LLKMTSK